1 MAGKG
6 DRFRKVDKKK
16 YDENFERVFG
26 IKKFNIM
33 SNEDRKE
40 LIYDRDGKIGRN
52 ISSDRYDSG
61 NIYETCQD
69 ASGQK
74 RRSKT
79 KTKTETFWTGPG
91 YRGEYS
97 CPHGVGHGNH
107 IHGCCQERCCTREDF
122 PPRKK

>member
-6 DRFRKVDKKK
+6 DRYRPVNKEVYDK
-16 YDENFERVFG
+16 NFECVFG
-26 IKKFNIM
+26 IKKLNIM
-33 SNEDRKE
+33 SNEDREE

-52 ISSDRYDSG
+52 ISSDGYDSR
-61 NIYETCQD
+61 NIHEASQI
-69 ASGQK
+69 ASGKK
-74 RRSKT
+74 RRRKA
-79 KTKTETFWTGPG
+79 KTFWIGPG

-122 PPRKK
+122 PLRNKNG